1 MRSVD
6 MLERLLAAFD
16 HSDWPPYL
24 GRMRVTGFVLPAG
37 RTDCTFVSQS
47 FVLSIMVINLVV
59 QFFAGFIYLGPR
71 GLMGWTLTTRTIAAA
86 AAAGAGN
93 CCWAAFSYR
102 PVPDYVGDQFKHS
115 RRRCVF
121 YKQN

>member
-1 MRSVD
+1 

-47 FVLSIMVINLVV
+47 FVLSIMVIKSSSAIFRGVYLSRT
-59 QFFAGFIYLGPR
+59 AGSDGMDVDY
-71 GLMGWTLTTRTIAAA
+71 AHY
-86 AAAGAGN
+86 
-93 CCWAAFSYR
+93 CCS
-102 PVPDYVGDQFKHS
+102 GC
-115 RRRCVF
+115 RRRRKLLLGSIF
-121 YKQN
+121 L

>member
-1 MRSVD
+1 VD

-16 HSDWPPYL
+16 HSDWPLYL

-59 QFFAGFIYLGPR
+59 QCFAGFIYLGPR
-71 GLMGWTLTTRTIAAA
+71 VDAMDVDYAHY
-86 AAAGAGN
+86 
-93 CCWAAFSYR
+93 CCS
-102 PVPDYVGDQFKHS
+102 GC
-115 RRRCVF
+115 RRRRKLLLGSIF
-121 YKQN
+121 L